1 MICSLE
7 AWKYIYSLILVLNLG
22 VVCQTTYRYTDTPR
36 FLDTG
41 QGYNVTV
48 HRGQKAELGCKVENI
63 GPKEVAW
70 VKKPN
75 PFPIAIDTEIFDPA
89 MKNIRINHE
98 RHSHNSQSWNL
109 VIEHAQPSDSG
120 VYECQVTS
128 KTPLSFDINLH
139 VLDSPLILEP
149 AIEIVDVKDNK
160 IVNLYDP
167 LTLTCNSTGSR
178 GPPDAIDWFFEGNL
192 VTNRD
197 PHWQG
202 RILITK
208 RINEEHPF
216 SLLSDLVI
224 SRTEMGDQGRYI
236 CRSTTYTD
244 PTGSMPT
251 ISAEV
256 MILNT
261 KKTQKRRNDESKQ
274 EQKERFVENSGTRV
288 GSDIFTFFIL
298 AVIVASIQLE
308 NG

>member
-1 MICSLE
+1 MICTLE
-7 AWKYIYSLILVLNLG
+7 AWKYIYSLIAVLNLG
-22 VVCQTTYRYTDTPR
+22 VFSSPTYHYTDTPR

-48 HRGQKAELGCKVENI
+48 HRDQNAELACKVENI
-63 GPKEVAW
+63 GPKQVAW

-75 PFPIAIDTEIFDPA
+75 PFPLAIDTEIFDPEK
-89 MKNIRINHE
+89 KNIRVQYE
-98 RHSHNSQSWNL
+98 KHSRSSQSWNL

-128 KTPLSFDINLH
+128 KIPLSFDVHLH
-139 VLDSPLILEP
+139 VLDSPLFLEHS
-149 AIEIVDVKDNK
+149 IEMVGVKDNK

-197 PHWQG
+197 AHWKG
-202 RILITK
+202 RIVVTKLI
-208 RINEEHPF
+208 REEHPY
-216 SLLSDLVI
+216 SLLSSLVI
-224 SRTEMGDQGRYI
+224 NRTEMRDQGRYI

-244 PTGSMPT
+244 KVMPT

-261 KKTQKRRNDESKQ
+261 KKNQKRRDDESKKVQ
-274 EQKERFVENSGTRV
+274 ALAKNT
-288 GSDIFTFFIL
+288 GSEVQMDILNFFIL
-298 AVIVASIQLE
+298 AVIAGLMQME